1 MSMFL
6 LKVALFSKPLQKKF
20 DKKKDSEVSG
30 HFLTEGKFFE
40 KLMDR
45 TTGVITR
52 SEKKFC

>member
-1 MSMFL
+1 MFL